1 MVGIHFGTFIGA
13 ESESLEAIIELQEA
27 VEDAGVKPLD
37 DPNED
42 DKGRMGV
49 TDLGETYCVPSE
61 STFFDVALRERMFL
75 FREEQTHSKEF
86 FRKSNLLT
94 IFSLR
99 LLVSRNS

>member
-1 MVGIHFGTFIGA
+1 
-13 ESESLEAIIELQEA
+13 LQEA

-61 STFFDVALRERMFL
+61 SDLSATALERAC
-75 FREEQTHSKEF
+75 
-86 FRKSNLLT
+86 
-94 IFSLR
+94 SLR
-99 LLVSRNS
+99 KNQRISFASAFADYLLSSPPCLAQ